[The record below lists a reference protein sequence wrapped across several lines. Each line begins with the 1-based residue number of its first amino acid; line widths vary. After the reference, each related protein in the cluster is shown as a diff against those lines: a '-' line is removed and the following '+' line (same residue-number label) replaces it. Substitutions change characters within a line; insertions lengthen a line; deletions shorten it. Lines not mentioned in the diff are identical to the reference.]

1 MGDFEYL
8 FTFYALL
15 LGLAVANVALGFGDM
30 WRERKVQPIGI
41 CPPLY
46 AVVLLLSGM
55 NIWLR
60 YWHSQHGIH
69 FNQWWLLSAAG
80 VTIPYV
86 FASRAMFPVAGKE
99 QQSLENHYLAQ
110 RHVLLAAFAIPPF
123 VSAISNI
130 ALLPTSPYKGWPALW
145 ILLRILLPLALMT
158 ISNRTI
164 QRIGLLLFIGF
175 ELTGLFRW

>member
-15 LGLAVANVALGFGDM
+15 VGLGVANVASGFGDM
-30 WRERKVQPIGI
+30 WRERNVQPIGV

-46 AVVLLLSGM
+46 AVILLLIAM

-60 YWHSQHGIH
+60 YWHSQHSIH

-86 FASRAMFPVAGKE
+86 FASRAMFPAPAKE
-99 QQSLENHYLAQ
+99 PQSLEDHYLAQ
-110 RHVLLAAFAIPPF
+110 RGVLLGALAIPPL

-130 ALLPTSPYKGWPALW
+130 ALVPANPYTGWPGVW
-145 ILLRILLPLALMT
+145 IVVRILFPLAL
-158 ISNRTI
+158 IPVRSRTF
-164 QRIGLLLFIGF
+164 QRIGLLLFIAF
-175 ELTGLFRW
+175 AVIGLFRW